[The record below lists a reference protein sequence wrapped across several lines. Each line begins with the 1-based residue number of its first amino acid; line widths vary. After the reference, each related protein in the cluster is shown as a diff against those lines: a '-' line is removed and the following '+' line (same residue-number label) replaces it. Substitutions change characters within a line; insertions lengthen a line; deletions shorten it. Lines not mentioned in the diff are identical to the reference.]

1 MNKNI
6 IYFIGSII
14 LIYLIAICI
23 KKLIRI
29 NEKFEETSKKN
40 TLVLYTFH
48 KYDKNVQFFI
58 DNGVFKDDNIDFIFI
73 INDPI
78 LKVNCPDYVKVINRE
93 NKGYDFGAWSEG
105 LLTNN
110 LYKNYNTF
118 IFINSSVIGPIMPPY
133 YKGKWTNIFLNGLS
147 GNIKLYGSLINPYG
161 WTSIHEPHVQSY
173 AFCTDK
179 EALQVLINNKIFSMT
194 NQINDWKEV
203 IAEKEIKMS
212 TVILDNGWNIGCIF
226 IHYKNIDFRKVNK
239 DKAYYTPLLLGNL
252 TTNKYYNEYIHP
264 YEILFIKEK
273 YVTNKDWINHYI
285 DNYQEN
291 FESIIKL
298 DIDISSIYNE
308 EDITQYNNIGKF
320 DNSVNKKHY
329 LSILTTFKNET
340 MILDTWI
347 KHYLWQGVEHFYLI
361 DNDSNDEPL
370 NILQPYIDQGIVTL
384 YVLPVKH
391 KQIEHLRYVYEQENL
406 KENTTWLIN
415 ADMDEFFYCKDKNIK
430 EQLNNYMDYNVI
442 YSNWRMFGSDG
453 LKIQPKDIRVSII
466 YREPEY
472 NSHTKYIIQT
482 KNINSYQLNLHEVSN
497 NSNNINLSDI
507 FRLNHYPIQ
516 SEEYFRKVKM
526 TRGAADSVN
535 YDNFRDMNYFNR
547 YDQNKTFEDND
558 LKNLI
563 NNYS

>member
-1 MNKNI
+1 MNENKNI
-6 IYFIGSII
+6 IYFIGATI
-14 LIYLIAICI
+14 LIYLIAIYI

-40 TLVLYTFH
+40 TLVLYTFY

-58 DNGVFKDDNIDFIFI
+58 DNGVFKDDKIDFIFI

-78 LKVNCPDYVKVINRE
+78 LKVNCPDYVKVINRQ
-93 NKGYDFGAWSEG
+93 NTGYDFGAWSEG

-118 IFINSSVIGPIMPPY
+118 IFINSSVIGPITPPY
-133 YKGKWTNIFLNGLS
+133 YKGKWIDIFLNGIS
-147 GNIKLYGSLINPYG
+147 GNIKLYGSLINSYG
-161 WTSIHEPHVQSY
+161 FTSKTEPHIQSY

-179 EALQVLINNKIFSMT
+179 EALQVLINNEIFSMT
-194 NQINDWKEV
+194 NQINEYRDVVEQ
-203 IAEKEIKMS
+203 KEIRMS
-212 TVILDNGWNIGCIF
+212 KVILDNGWNIGCIF
-226 IHYKNIDFRKVNK
+226 NHYKNVDFRNLNTQNIK
-239 DKAYYTPLLLGNL
+239 LLNNL

-264 YEILFIKEK
+264 YEILFIKER
-273 YVTNKDWINHYI
+273 YVTNKDWINQYI

-291 FESIIKL
+291 FESLIKL
-298 DIDISSIYNE
+298 DIDTSSIYKE
-308 EDITQYNNIGKF
+308 EDIIQYDNIGKF

-361 DNDSNDEPL
+361 DNNSNDEPL

-391 KQIEHLRYVYEQENL
+391 KQTEHTRYVYEQENL
-406 KENTTWLIN
+406 KENTTWLII

-430 EQLNNYMDYNVI
+430 EQLKNYMDYNVI

-453 LKIQPKDIRVSII
+453 LKIQPNDIRVSII
-466 YREPEY
+466 YREPEHH
-472 NSHTKYIIQT
+472 SLTKYIIQT
-482 KNINSYQLNLHEVSN
+482 KNINSDQLNIHSVSN
-497 NSNNINLSDI
+497 NSNNINLRDI

-526 TRGAADSVN
+526 PRGDATAANV
-535 YDNFRDMNYFNR
+535 DNIRDMNYFNR
-547 YDQNKTFEDND
+547 YDQNKIFEDND

-563 NNYS
+563 NNIN